1 MEWKR
6 EFEVYLI
13 TYDGAQHLRLHGWL
27 KRNQALIKSESIR
40 GASSKN
46 TFGTF
51 TAYVDDILLEK
62 LKEDNIKNGLYCDIE
77 VTNIPDVDAAGR
89 WIEDTKSFP
98 FFEKDN
104 HENFFEKVQ
113 SFMLNFEIKDK
124 DKIEEFVAEANNKSI
139 DLFKSDPSFIKEY
152 IETKDMSTEDKLKD
166 LSLMIEAFE
175 RQERYEDCA
184 LLVKIKEKIKLHNL
198 KQKIRNNE

>member
-62 LKEDNIKNGLYCDIE
+62 L
-77 VTNIPDVDAAGR
+77 
-89 WIEDTKSFP
+89 
-98 FFEKDN
+98 
-104 HENFFEKVQ
+104 
-113 SFMLNFEIKDK
+113 
-124 DKIEEFVAEANNKSI
+124 
-139 DLFKSDPSFIKEY
+139 
-152 IETKDMSTEDKLKD
+152 
-166 LSLMIEAFE
+166 
-175 RQERYEDCA
+175 
-184 LLVKIKEKIKLHNL
+184 
-198 KQKIRNNE
+198 